1 MLRLFRRSFL
11 FRCVF
16 RRCLGLGL
24 RSGFWLGSRFFGRRS
39 FFWGS
44 LFGRRSSFPLRF
56 GLRLL
61 LLLLRLGFGLLFG
74 FGFCFRGGG
83 WLFGRRLLLFLG
95 GLLFRLLPFLLRRA
109 VFALTFLLRKDQRR
123 LAG

>member
-39 FFWGS
+39 FLCGS
-44 LFGRRSSFPLRF
+44 LFGRRSSLRLRF
-56 GLRLL
+56 GLR
-61 LLLLRLGFGLLFG
+61 LRLGFGLLFG
-74 FGFCFRGGG
+74 FGLCFRGGG

-95 GLLFRLLPFLLRRA
+95 WLLFRLLPFLLRRA